1 LGREGTKIG
10 GMNEVPLLT
19 AVVLTCDRPERCR
32 ESVAHNARAL
42 AVLPQSDVLVLNN
55 GRLPVE
61 VPERIG
67 EVPIRVVSMPRNLGA
82 EARNTALTEARG
94 ERLFFLDDDVYIEPE
109 HAAALGAVFSGHPDT
124 GAVGFRIFNRGAE
137 EGSLLPSVFHG
148 CAVGISREAVGR
160 SGGYPRGYGY
170 YAEEYHVSF
179 RLRQAGYA
187 LRFAETKA
195 PVQHVRD
202 PGGRSKDHIVY
213 RLVRNN
219 TRLMAAF
226 MPRWALAG
234 AFRDMLQRYRLVG
247 IKEHAEAG
255 WRQGLRSIPWSFVRG
270 LAERKPL
277 SEALFGEFALL
288 PQLNEGIRR
297 LREVGGGRVVLCGT
311 GRFPSLWLASLRRA
325 GWHVAAF
332 LDSNS
337 CWENQFIRG
346 IPVLPLE
353 KCLEMGEKEPIFCL
367 CGLSSLPET
376 AFWNEELA
384 GSGFCRLEEA
394 KPAHESEKATCKNA
408 CLLQETAQ
416 ISLWRLSNGC

>member
-1 LGREGTKIG
+1 
-10 GMNEVPLLT
+10 MNRTPSLT

-42 AVLPQSDVLVLNN
+42 AALPQSELLVLNN

-61 VPERIG
+61 LPERIG
-67 EVPIRVVSMPRNLGA
+67 EVPIRVISMPRNLGA
-82 EARNTALTEARG
+82 EARNAALNAARG

-109 HAAALGAVFSGHPDT
+109 HVAALGAVFSEHPDT

-148 CAVGISREAVGR
+148 CAVGILREALYAA
-160 SGGYPRGYGY
+160 GGYPRGYGY

-179 RLRQAGYA
+179 RLRQAGYV
-187 LRFAETKA
+187 LRFAETSR

-219 TRLMAAF
+219 TRLLAAF
-226 MPRWALAG
+226 LPVGVLAG

-270 LAERKPL
+270 LTERKPL
-277 SEALFGEFALL
+277 SEALFAEFALL
-288 PQLNEGIRR
+288 RQLNEGIRR
-297 LREVGGGRVVLCGT
+297 LREVGAGEVVLCGT
-311 GRFPSLWLASLRRA
+311 GRFPSLWLAGLRGA
-325 GWHVAAF
+325 GVRVAAF

-337 CWENQFIRG
+337 CWENQHIRG
-346 IPVLPLE
+346 IPVISSLE
-353 KCLEMGEKEPIFCL
+353 KCLEMAGEGPIFCFS
-367 CGLSSLPET
+367 GLSSLPET
-376 AFWNEELA
+376 AFWTEELA
-384 GSGFCRLEEA
+384 RGGFCCLEEA
-394 KPAHESEKATCKNA
+394 KPALESEKDTCKNA
-408 CLLQETAQ
+408 FLLHETAK
-416 ISLWRLSNGC
+416 IGFWRFPSGF